1 MHVLLKHPLVNTDVT
16 DAAFWYDERDP
27 RVAIRF
33 ADAARDAMFAAAK
46 NPLHHAIQFDDMR
59 RVRLR
64 DFPHSAFFQ
73 VRDGRVLILA
83 VLHGAREVEPL
94 VLGRKTEGNFS
105 A

>member
-1 MHVLLKHPLVNTDVT
+1 MHVLLKHPLVNADVT
-16 DAAFWYDERDP
+16 AAAFWYDERDP
-27 RVAIRF
+27 QVAIRF

-46 NPLHHAIQFDDMR
+46 NPLHFSIQFAGVR

-83 VLHGAREVEPL
+83 VLHGAREIEPL
-94 VLGRKTEGNFS
+94 VLGRKSGGNFLT
-105 A
+105 

>member
-1 MHVLLKHPLVNTDVT
+1 MHVLLKHPLVNADVT

-27 RVAIRF
+27 QVAIRF
-33 ADAARDAMFAAAK
+33 ADAARAAMFAAAK
-46 NPLHHAIQFDDMR
+46 NPLHHAIWFGDVR

-94 VLGRKTEGNFS
+94 VLGRKAGENFS